1 MTMYINK
8 VSNIEQLNES
18 LTIVHGKSI
27 FDSSFAADCAGVNV
41 PICHPFSRKTPLHLR
56 QNSRKTHRITL
67 SFFLESIQS

>member
-27 FDSSFAADCAGVNV
+27 FDSSFEQIV
-41 PICHPFSRKTPLHLR
+41 P
-56 QNSRKTHRITL
+56 
-67 SFFLESIQS
+67 E